1 MVNGMEKFEISE
13 NLADEAKAYIK
24 DVLFMLEQNGI
35 MEDVDEAAI
44 QMLAYNYS
52 TFIKASKII
61 EEQGLTVTSDRGNIA
76 EHPAVKIARDAQTSA
91 LRVMSEFGLTAK
103 SRSKLP
109 KLNNLGTEDSPLE
122 AFIKKNKK

>member
-13 NLADEAKAYIK
+13 SLAEEAKAYIK
-24 DVLFMLEQNGI
+24 DVLLMLEQNGI
-35 MEDVDEAAI
+35 MEDVDGAAI

-52 TFIKASKII
+52 TFIRASKII
-61 EEQGLTVTSDRGNIA
+61 EEEGLTVTSDRGNIA

-91 LRVMSEFGLTAK
+91 LKVMAEFGLTAK

-109 KLNNLGTEDSPLE
+109 KLASTEETPLE
-122 AFIKKNKK
+122 TFIKRSKK